1 MKPPIEPHRYLLKGE
16 GPAGF
21 GLHGRR
27 FRFMARLSKL
37 PVNGVRVAGNLD
49 IPVGWRILELG
60 ARDDY
65 FEIWKRIRERAPVH
79 DAGEGVFLIT
89 EWELVNSAL
98 RNPLLRAGS
107 GVSAAFGQESP
118 VESVVRNWLMSLN
131 GEEHRL
137 ARGLVSRVFSP
148 RSLAALEPTIR
159 ETARRLV
166 RPFVQAAAAAPADF
180 VAGVAARLP
189 SEVVR
194 SLFAI
199 DAAEWATHVEPLFL
213 GENVHMRDGFAAVQG
228 LTPYFQHKIMSSR
241 GRETGG
247 IVDMLSSADKQGDCL
262 SEAEVIANSVL
273 IVTAAVDTTA
283 GLIANTLVE
292 LMENPEAMRRVESDR
307 TPIPGAI
314 DESLRHCPSAPSSTR
329 RTRDDLEL
337 GGVTIP
343 AGSDLFFSFT
353 AANRDPKTFDNP
365 DIYDI
370 DRDASALLTFGGGAH
385 FCLGAGLARMEARL
399 VFEELFA
406 AGCDFT
412 LEEPIR
418 WRANNPVVRAP
429 ERLIVSCRDFDM
441 SG

>member
-1 MKPPIEPHRYLLKGE
+1 L
-16 GPAGF
+16 
-21 GLHGRR
+21 
-27 FRFMARLSKL
+27 
-37 PVNGVRVAGNLD
+37 NNNLG

-60 ARDDY
+60 VRDDY
-65 FEIWKRIRERAPVH
+65 FDIWKRIREHAPVH
-79 DAGEGVFLIT
+79 DAGEGVFLVT

-98 RNPLLRAGS
+98 RSPTLRAGS
-107 GVSAAFGQESP
+107 GISAAFGQDSP

-131 GEEHRL
+131 GDEHRQ
-137 ARGLVSRVFSP
+137 ARGLVSRVFAP
-148 RSLAALEPTIR
+148 RSLVELEPIIR
-159 ETARRLV
+159 HTARSLIKS
-166 RPFVQAAAAAPADF
+166 FIDKAANAPADF
-180 VAGVAARLP
+180 VAGVAAKLP

-194 SLFAI
+194 NLFAI

-213 GENVHMRDGFAAVQG
+213 GEAVHLQDGFAAVQG
-228 LTPYFQHKIMSSR
+228 LTPYFQDKIRQSR
-241 GRETGG
+241 GKTTDG

-283 GLIANTLVE
+283 GLIANTLYE
-292 LMENPEAMRRVESDR
+292 LMDNPGSLAQVQADA
-307 TPIPGAI
+307 TLIPGAV

-329 RTRDDLEL
+329 RTPMDFEL
-337 GGVTIP
+337 GGTVIP

-353 AANRDPKTFDNP
+353 AANRDPKKFADPETF
-365 DIYDI
+365 DI

-406 AGCDFT
+406 AGRGFA
-412 LEEPIR
+412 LREPIR

-429 ERLIVSCRDFDM
+429 EALMVSCETI
-441 SG
+441 SP

>member
-1 MKPPIEPHRYLLKGE
+1 M
-16 GPAGF
+16 
-21 GLHGRR
+21 
-27 FRFMARLSKL
+27 
-37 PVNGVRVAGNLD
+37 AGNLE
-49 IPVGWRILELG
+49 IPIGWRILELG
-60 ARDDY
+60 VRDDY
-65 FEIWKRIRERAPVH
+65 FEIWKRIREHAPVY
-79 DAGEGVFLIT
+79 DGGEGVFLIT
-89 EWELVNSAL
+89 EWDLVNSAL
-98 RNPLLRAGS
+98 RSPVLRAGA

-148 RSLAALEPTIR
+148 RALAELEPAIR

-166 RPFVQAAAAAPADF
+166 RRFVESAASAPADF
-180 VAGVAARLP
+180 IAGVAARLP

-194 SLFAI
+194 SLFAVG
-199 DAAEWATHVEPLFL
+199 DDEWAEYVEPLFL
-213 GENVHMRDGFAAVQG
+213 GNQVHLQDGFAAVQG
-228 LTPYFQHKIMSSR
+228 LTPYFQDKIKSAR

-262 SEAEVIANSVL
+262 TQAEVIANSVL
-273 IVTAAVDTTA
+273 IVTAAIDTTA

-292 LMENPEAMRRVESDR
+292 LMENPEAMRRIEADR
-307 TPIPGAI
+307 ALIPGAV

-329 RTRDDLEL
+329 RTPVDFEL

-353 AANRDPKTFDNP
+353 AANRDPKKFDDP
-365 DIYDI
+365 EIYDI

-399 VFEELFA
+399 VFDELFA

-412 LEEPIR
+412 LEEPVR

-429 ERLIVSCRDFDM
+429 ERLMVSCRDFDM